1 MVVCVIA
8 MIVMMMMVV
17 VLVMVVIVSGTVG
30 AALRLK
36 SCLYFAEFGS
46 ETLQHFFNYVVGPD
60 TEGVFANLCREM
72 AISKMPGESHQLMA
86 VFVPDFHQ

>member
-1 MVVCVIA
+1 MVVWVIA

-36 SCLYFAEFGS
+36 SCLHFAEFGS
-46 ETLQHFFNYVVGPD
+46 ETLKHFFNHVVGAD
-60 TEGVFANLCREM
+60 TEGAFANLCGEM
-72 AISKMPGESHQLMA
+72 AVSKMPGKSHQLTA
-86 VFVPDFHQ
+86 VFVPDFHK

>member
-1 MVVCVIA
+1 MVVCVVA

-36 SCLYFAEFGS
+36 SCLHFAELGS
-46 ETLQHFFNYVVGPD
+46 ETLKHFFNHVVGSD
-60 TEGVFANLCREM
+60 TEGALANLCGEM
-72 AISKMPGESHQLMA
+72 AISKMPGKSHQLMS